1 MPSQEALHK
10 LHPMD
15 TVSITDVLQLQD
27 TSHLQGEAESAGM
40 VQPGAEKAQRDLTN
54 MCKHLMGE

>member
-10 LHPMD
+10 LYPMD

-27 TSHLQGEAESAGM
+27 TSHLQGEVESAGT
-40 VQPGAEKAQRDLTN
+40 VQPGPEKAQRDLTN